1 MKFETKAIHIGQE
14 PEPITGAIIPP
25 IYQTST
31 YVLEKVGKDKGF
43 DYTRSS
49 NPTRLALEKNLAS
62 LENGKYGV
70 SFSSGMAAISALMNL
85 INPNEHVIVSDD
97 VYGGTYRL
105 FEQVLRRYKLDFTF
119 VDSTN
124 ANNINKAVKD
134 NTKMVWIESPTNPLL
149 KISDVKKIAKITK
162 KYNMLLVVDSTF
174 MTPYFYRPLEL
185 GADIILQSTSKYLS
199 GHNNIIGGAIIT
211 SIKEV
216 YEKMKFIQKAV
227 GAVSSP
233 FDCWLT
239 LLGVKTLAIR
249 MEKHNYNGIRVAE
262 FLSSSKKIKK
272 VIYPGLKSHPGY
284 NIAKE
289 QMSGFGGMISFE
301 LNGGTKAGI
310 KLMNN
315 VRLCSLAESLGAT
328 ETMITHPATMTH
340 SDIQKE
346 IRLKRGITDGLV
358 RLSVGIEHVDD
369 IINDLKQALNK
380 QIDS

>member
-14 PEPITGAIIPP
+14 PDPTTGSIIPP
-25 IYQTST
+25 IYQTTT
-31 YVLEKVGKDKGF
+31 YVLEEIGKDKGF

-49 NPTRLALEKNLAS
+49 NPTRLALEKNLAA
-62 LENGKYGV
+62 LENGKYTV

-105 FEQVLRRYKLDFTF
+105 FEQVLRKYEFDFTY

-124 ANNINKAVKD
+124 ENNVKEAIKD

-149 KISDVKKIAKITK
+149 KISDIKKIGKITK
-162 KYNMLLVVDSTF
+162 KHNILLVVDSTF
-174 MTPYFYRPLEL
+174 LTPYFFRPLEL
-185 GADIILQSTSKYLS
+185 GADIVIQSTTKYIS

-211 SIKEV
+211 SIKAI

-239 LLGVKTLAIR
+239 LLGIKTLAIR
-249 MEKHNYNGIRVAE
+249 MEKHNSNGIRVAE
-262 FLSSSKKIKK
+262 FLSSNKKIRR
-272 VIYPGLKSHPGY
+272 VIYPGLKSHPGHK
-284 NIAKE
+284 IAKD
-289 QMSGFGGMISFE
+289 QMTGFGGMISFE
-301 LNGGTKAGI
+301 LNGGIETGI

-328 ETMITHPATMTH
+328 ETMITHPTSMTH
-340 SDIQKE
+340 SDIPRDV
-346 IRLKRGITDGLV
+346 RLKIGITDSLV
-358 RLSVGIEHVDD
+358 RLSVGLEHVND
-369 IINDLKQALNK
+369 IIDDLKQALNK
-380 QIDS
+380 I

>member
-1 MKFETKAIHIGQE
+1 MEFETKAIHIGQE
-14 PEPITGAIIPP
+14 PDPTTGSIIPP
-25 IYQTST
+25 IYQTTT
-31 YVLEKVGKDKGF
+31 YVLEEIGKDKGF

-49 NPTRLALEKNLAS
+49 NPTRLALEKNLAA
-62 LENGKYGV
+62 LENGKYTV

-105 FEQVLRRYKLDFTF
+105 FEQVLRKYEFDFTY

-124 ANNINKAVKD
+124 ENNVKEAIKD

-149 KISDVKKIAKITK
+149 KISDIKKIAKITK
-162 KYNMLLVVDSTF
+162 KHNILLVVDSTF
-174 MTPYFYRPLEL
+174 MTPYFFRPLEL
-185 GADIILQSTSKYLS
+185 GADIVIQSTTKYIS

-239 LLGVKTLAIR
+239 LLGIKTLAIR
-249 MEKHNYNGIRVAE
+249 MERHNSNGIRVAE
-262 FLSSSKKIKK
+262 FLSSNKKIRR
-272 VIYPGLKSHPGY
+272 VIYPGLKSHPGHK
-284 NIAKE
+284 IAKD
-289 QMSGFGGMISFE
+289 QMTGFGGMISFE
-301 LNGGTKAGI
+301 LNGGIETGI

-328 ETMITHPATMTH
+328 ETMITHPTSMTH
-340 SDIQKE
+340 SDIPRDV
-346 IRLKRGITDGLV
+346 RLKIGITDSLV
-358 RLSVGIEHVDD
+358 RLSVGLEHVND
-369 IINDLKQALNK
+369 IIDDLKQALNK
-380 QIDS
+380 I

>member
-14 PEPITGAIIPP
+14 PDPTTGSIIPP
-25 IYQTST
+25 IYQTAT
-31 YVLEKVGKDKGF
+31 YVLKEIGKDKGF

-49 NPTRLALEKNLAS
+49 NPTRLALEKNLAA
-62 LENGKYGV
+62 LENGKYTV

-105 FEQVLRRYKLDFTF
+105 FEQVLRKYELDFTY

-124 ANNINKAVKD
+124 ENNVKEAIKD

-149 KISDVKKIAKITK
+149 KISDIKKIAKITK
-162 KYNMLLVVDSTF
+162 KHNILLVVDSTF
-174 MTPYFYRPLEL
+174 MTPYFFRPLEL
-185 GADIILQSTSKYLS
+185 GADIVIQSTTKYIS

-239 LLGVKTLAIR
+239 LLGIKTLAIR
-249 MEKHNYNGIRVAE
+249 MERHNSNGIRVAE
-262 FLSSSKKIKK
+262 FLSSNKKIRR
-272 VIYPGLKSHPGY
+272 VIYPGLKSHPGHK
-284 NIAKE
+284 IAKD
-289 QMSGFGGMISFE
+289 QMTGFGGMISFE
-301 LNGGTKAGI
+301 LNGGIETGI

-328 ETMITHPATMTH
+328 ETMITHPTSMTH
-340 SDIQKE
+340 SDIP
-346 IRLKRGITDGLV
+346 IDVRLKIGITDSLV
-358 RLSVGIEHVDD
+358 RLSVGLEHVND
-369 IINDLKQALNK
+369 IIDDLKQALNK
-380 QIDS
+380 I

>member
-1 MKFETKAIHIGQE
+1 MEFETKAIHISQE
-14 PEPITGAIIPP
+14 PDPTTGSIIPP

-31 YVLEKVGKDKGF
+31 FVLEEIGKDKGF
-43 DYTRSS
+43 DYTRAS
-49 NPTRLALEKNLAS
+49 NPTRLALEKNLAA
-62 LENGKYGV
+62 LENGKYTV

-105 FEQVLRRYKLDFTF
+105 FEQVLRKYKLDFTYL
-119 VDSTN
+119 DSTN
-124 ANNINKAVKD
+124 ENNVKEAIKD

-149 KISDVKKIAKITK
+149 KISDIKKIAKITK
-162 KYNMLLVVDSTF
+162 KHNIPLVVDSTF
-174 MTPYFYRPLEL
+174 MTPYFFRPLEL
-185 GADIILQSTSKYLS
+185 GADIVIQSTTKYIS

-239 LLGVKTLAIR
+239 LLGIKTLAIR
-249 MEKHNYNGIRVAE
+249 MERHNSNGIRVAE
-262 FLSSSKKIKK
+262 FLSSNKKIRR
-272 VIYPGLKSHPGY
+272 VIYPGLKSHPGHKT
-284 NIAKE
+284 AKD
-289 QMSGFGGMISFE
+289 QMTGFGGMISFE
-301 LNGGTKAGI
+301 LNGGIETGI

-328 ETMITHPATMTH
+328 ETMITHPTSMTH
-340 SDIQKE
+340 SDIPRDV
-346 IRLKRGITDGLV
+346 RLKIGITDSLV
-358 RLSVGIEHVDD
+358 RLSVGLEHVND
-369 IINDLKQALNK
+369 IIDDLKQALNK
-380 QIDS
+380 I

>member
-1 MKFETKAIHIGQE
+1 MEFETKAIHIGQE
-14 PEPITGAIIPP
+14 PDPTTGSIIPP
-25 IYQTST
+25 IYQTTT
-31 YVLEKVGKDKGF
+31 YVLEEIGKDKGF

-49 NPTRLALEKNLAS
+49 NPTRLALEKNLAA
-62 LENGKYGV
+62 LENGKYTV

-105 FEQVLRRYKLDFTF
+105 FEQVLRKYELDFTY

-124 ANNINKAVKD
+124 ENNVKEAIKD

-149 KISDVKKIAKITK
+149 KISDIKKIAKITK
-162 KYNMLLVVDSTF
+162 KHNILLVVDSTF
-174 MTPYFYRPLEL
+174 LTPYFFRPLEL
-185 GADIILQSTSKYLS
+185 GADIVIQSTTKYIS

-211 SIKEV
+211 SIKEI

-239 LLGVKTLAIR
+239 LLGIKTLAIR
-249 MEKHNYNGIRVAE
+249 MERHNSNGIRVAE
-262 FLSSSKKIKK
+262 FLSSNKKIRR
-272 VIYPGLKSHPGY
+272 VIYPGLKNHPGHK
-284 NIAKE
+284 IAKD
-289 QMSGFGGMISFE
+289 QMTGFGGMISFE
-301 LNGGTKAGI
+301 LNGGIETGI

-328 ETMITHPATMTH
+328 ETMITHPTSMTH
-340 SDIQKE
+340 SDIPRDV
-346 IRLKRGITDGLV
+346 RLKIGITDSLV
-358 RLSVGIEHVDD
+358 RLSVGLEHVND
-369 IINDLKQALNK
+369 IIDDLKQALNK
-380 QIDS
+380 I

>member
-1 MKFETKAIHIGQE
+1 MEFETKAIHIGQE
-14 PEPITGAIIPP
+14 PDPTTGSIIPP
-25 IYQTST
+25 IYQTTT
-31 YVLEKVGKDKGF
+31 YVLEEIGKDKGF

-49 NPTRLALEKNLAS
+49 NPNRLALEKNLAA
-62 LENGKYGV
+62 LENGKYTV

-105 FEQVLRRYKLDFTF
+105 FEQVLRKYELDFTY

-124 ANNINKAVKD
+124 ENNVKEAIKD

-149 KISDVKKIAKITK
+149 KISDIKKIAKITK
-162 KYNMLLVVDSTF
+162 KHNILLVVDSTF
-174 MTPYFYRPLEL
+174 MTPYFFRPLEL
-185 GADIILQSTSKYLS
+185 GADIVIQSTTKYIS

-239 LLGVKTLAIR
+239 LLGIKTLAIR
-249 MEKHNYNGIRVAE
+249 MEKHNSNGIRVAE
-262 FLSSSKKIKK
+262 FLSSNKKIRR
-272 VIYPGLKSHPGY
+272 VIYPGLKSHPGHK
-284 NIAKE
+284 IAKD
-289 QMSGFGGMISFE
+289 QMTGFGGMISFE
-301 LNGGTKAGI
+301 LNGGIETGI

-315 VRLCSLAESLGAT
+315 VRLCSLAESLGSA
-328 ETMITHPATMTH
+328 ETMITHPTSMTH
-340 SDIQKE
+340 SDIPRDV
-346 IRLKRGITDGLV
+346 RLKIGITDSLV
-358 RLSVGIEHVDD
+358 RLSVGLEHVND
-369 IINDLKQALNK
+369 IIDDLKQALNK
-380 QIDS
+380 I

>member
-1 MKFETKAIHIGQE
+1 MKFETKAIHIGQK
-14 PEPITGAIIPP
+14 PDPTTGAIIPP
-25 IYQTST
+25 IYQTTT
-31 YVLEKVGKDKGF
+31 YVLDKVGKDKGF
-43 DYTRSS
+43 DYTRAS
-49 NPTRLALEKNLAS
+49 NPTRQALEKNLAA
-62 LENGKYGV
+62 LESGKYGI

-105 FEQVLRRYKLDFTF
+105 FEQVLRKYKLYFTY
-119 VDSTN
+119 VDSTS
-124 ANNINKAVKD
+124 ANNVKEAIRE
-134 NTKMVWIESPTNPLL
+134 NTKMIWIESPTNPLL
-149 KISDVKKIAKITK
+149 KISDIKEIAKITK
-162 KYNMLLVVDSTF
+162 KNNILFVVDSTF
-174 MTPYFYRPLEL
+174 MTPYFFRPLEL
-185 GADIILQSTSKYLS
+185 GADIVLQSTTKYIS

-211 SIKEV
+211 SIQDV

-249 MEKHNYNGIRVAE
+249 MERHNFNGIRVAE
-262 FLSSSKKIKK
+262 FLNSNKKIEK
-272 VIYPGLKSHPGY
+272 VIYPGLKSHSGY

-289 QMSGFGGMISFE
+289 QMTGFGGMISFE
-301 LNGGTKAGI
+301 LKGGFKAGI

-328 ETMITHPATMTH
+328 ETMITHPASMTH
-340 SDIQKE
+340 SDIPVE

-358 RLSVGIEHVDD
+358 RLSVGLEHVDD

-380 QIDS
+380 I

>member
-14 PEPITGAIIPP
+14 PDPTTGSIIPP
-25 IYQTST
+25 IYQTTT
-31 YVLEKVGKDKGF
+31 YVLEEIGKDKGF

-49 NPTRLALEKNLAS
+49 NPTRLALEKNLAA
-62 LENGKYGV
+62 LENGKYTV

-105 FEQVLRRYKLDFTF
+105 FEQVLRKYEFDFTY

-124 ANNINKAVKD
+124 ENNVKEAIKD

-149 KISDVKKIAKITK
+149 KISDIKKIAKITK
-162 KYNMLLVVDSTF
+162 KHNILLVVDSTF
-174 MTPYFYRPLEL
+174 MTPYFFRPLEL
-185 GADIILQSTSKYLS
+185 GADIVIQSTTKYIS

-239 LLGVKTLAIR
+239 LLGIKTLAIR
-249 MEKHNYNGIRVAE
+249 MERHNSNGIRVAE
-262 FLSSSKKIKK
+262 FLSSNKKIRR
-272 VIYPGLKSHPGY
+272 VIYPGLKSHPGHK
-284 NIAKE
+284 IVKD
-289 QMSGFGGMISFE
+289 QMTGFGGMISFE
-301 LNGGTKAGI
+301 LNGGIETGI

-328 ETMITHPATMTH
+328 ETMITHPTSMTH
-340 SDIQKE
+340 SDIPRDV
-346 IRLKRGITDGLV
+346 RLKIGITDSLV
-358 RLSVGIEHVDD
+358 RLSVGLEHVND
-369 IINDLKQALNK
+369 IIDDLKQALNK
-380 QIDS
+380 I

>member
-14 PEPITGAIIPP
+14 PDPTTGSIIPP
-25 IYQTST
+25 IYQTTT
-31 YVLEKVGKDKGF
+31 YVLEEIGKDKGF

-49 NPTRLALEKNLAS
+49 NPTRLALEKNLAA
-62 LENGKYGV
+62 LENGKYTV

-105 FEQVLRRYKLDFTF
+105 FEQVLRKYEFDFTY

-124 ANNINKAVKD
+124 ENNVKEAIKD

-149 KISDVKKIAKITK
+149 KISDIKKIAKITK
-162 KYNMLLVVDSTF
+162 KHNILLVVDSTF
-174 MTPYFYRPLEL
+174 MTPYFFRPLEL
-185 GADIILQSTSKYLS
+185 GADIVIQSTTKYIS

-239 LLGVKTLAIR
+239 LLGIKTLAIR
-249 MEKHNYNGIRVAE
+249 MEKHNSNGIRVAE
-262 FLSSSKKIKK
+262 FLSSNKKIRR
-272 VIYPGLKSHPGY
+272 VIYPGLKSHPGHK
-284 NIAKE
+284 IAKD
-289 QMSGFGGMISFE
+289 QMTGFGGMISFE
-301 LNGGTKAGI
+301 LNGGIETGI

-328 ETMITHPATMTH
+328 ETMITHPTSMTH
-340 SDIQKE
+340 SDIPRDV
-346 IRLKRGITDGLV
+346 RLKIGITDSLV
-358 RLSVGIEHVDD
+358 RLSVGLEHVND
-369 IINDLKQALNK
+369 IIDDLKQALNK
-380 QIDS
+380 I

>member
-14 PEPITGAIIPP
+14 PDPTTGSIIPP
-25 IYQTST
+25 IYQTTT
-31 YVLEKVGKDKGF
+31 YVLEEIGKDKGF

-49 NPTRLALEKNLAS
+49 NPTRLALEKNLAA
-62 LENGKYGV
+62 LENGKYTV

-105 FEQVLRRYKLDFTF
+105 FEQVLRKYELDFTY

-124 ANNINKAVKD
+124 ENNVKEAIKD

-149 KISDVKKIAKITK
+149 KISDIKKIAKITK
-162 KYNMLLVVDSTF
+162 KHNILLVVDSTF
-174 MTPYFYRPLEL
+174 MTPYFFRPLEL
-185 GADIILQSTSKYLS
+185 GADIVIQSTTKYIS

-239 LLGVKTLAIR
+239 LLGIKTLAIR
-249 MEKHNYNGIRVAE
+249 MERHNSNGIRVAE
-262 FLSSSKKIKK
+262 FLSSNKKIRR
-272 VIYPGLKSHPGY
+272 VIYPGLKSHPGHK
-284 NIAKE
+284 IAKD
-289 QMSGFGGMISFE
+289 QMTGFGGMISFE
-301 LNGGTKAGI
+301 LNGGIETGI

-328 ETMITHPATMTH
+328 ETMITHPTSMTH
-340 SDIQKE
+340 SDIPRDV
-346 IRLKRGITDGLV
+346 RLKIGITDSLV
-358 RLSVGIEHVDD
+358 RLSVGLEHVND
-369 IINDLKQALNK
+369 IIDDLKQALNK
-380 QIDS
+380 I

>member
-1 MKFETKAIHIGQE
+1 MEFETKAIHIGQE
-14 PEPITGAIIPP
+14 PDPTTGSIIPP
-25 IYQTST
+25 IYQTTT
-31 YVLEKVGKDKGF
+31 YVLEEIGKDKGF

-49 NPTRLALEKNLAS
+49 NPTRLALEKNLAA
-62 LENGKYGV
+62 LENGKYTV

-105 FEQVLRRYKLDFTF
+105 FEQVLRKYEFDFTY

-124 ANNINKAVKD
+124 ENNVKEAIKD

-149 KISDVKKIAKITK
+149 KISDIEKIAKITK
-162 KYNMLLVVDSTF
+162 KHNILLVVDSTF
-174 MTPYFYRPLEL
+174 MTPYFFRPLEL
-185 GADIILQSTSKYLS
+185 GADIVIQSTTKYIS

-239 LLGVKTLAIR
+239 LLGIKTLAIR
-249 MEKHNYNGIRVAE
+249 MEKHNSNGIRVAE
-262 FLSSSKKIKK
+262 FLSSNKKIRR
-272 VIYPGLKSHPGY
+272 VIYPGLKSHPGHK
-284 NIAKE
+284 IVKD
-289 QMSGFGGMISFE
+289 QMTGFGGMISFE
-301 LNGGTKAGI
+301 LNGGIETGI

-315 VRLCSLAESLGAT
+315 VRLCSLAESLGAP
-328 ETMITHPATMTH
+328 ETMITHPTSMTH
-340 SDIQKE
+340 SDIPRE
-346 IRLKRGITDGLV
+346 VRLKIGITDSLV
-358 RLSVGIEHVDD
+358 RLSVGLEHVNDVID
-369 IINDLKQALNK
+369 DLKQALNK
-380 QIDS
+380 I

>member
-14 PEPITGAIIPP
+14 PDPTTGSIIPP
-25 IYQTST
+25 IYQTTT
-31 YVLEKVGKDKGF
+31 YVLEEIGKDKGF

-49 NPTRLALEKNLAS
+49 NPTRLALEKNLAA
-62 LENGKYGV
+62 LENGKYTV

-85 INPNEHVIVSDD
+85 INPNEHVIVTDD

-105 FEQVLRRYKLDFTF
+105 FEQVLRKTELDFTY

-124 ANNINKAVKD
+124 ENNVKEAIKD

-149 KISDVKKIAKITK
+149 KISDIKKIAKITK
-162 KYNMLLVVDSTF
+162 KHNILLVVDSTF
-174 MTPYFYRPLEL
+174 MTPYFFRPLEL
-185 GADIILQSTSKYLS
+185 GADIVIQSTTKYIS

-239 LLGVKTLAIR
+239 LLGIKTLAIR
-249 MEKHNYNGIRVAE
+249 MERHNSNGIRVAE
-262 FLSSSKKIKK
+262 FLSSNKKIRR
-272 VIYPGLKSHPGY
+272 VIYPGLKSHPGHK
-284 NIAKE
+284 IAKD
-289 QMSGFGGMISFE
+289 QMTGFGGMISFE
-301 LNGGTKAGI
+301 LNGGIETGI

-328 ETMITHPATMTH
+328 ETMITHPTSMTH
-340 SDIQKE
+340 SDIPRDV
-346 IRLKRGITDGLV
+346 RLKIGITDSLV
-358 RLSVGIEHVDD
+358 RLSVGLEHVND
-369 IINDLKQALNK
+369 IIDDLKQALNK
-380 QIDS
+380 I

>member
-1 MKFETKAIHIGQE
+1 MEFETKAIHISQE
-14 PEPITGAIIPP
+14 PDPTTGSIIPP
-25 IYQTST
+25 IYQTTT
-31 YVLEKVGKDKGF
+31 YVLEEIGKDKGF

-49 NPTRLALEKNLAS
+49 NPTRLALEKNLAA
-62 LENGKYGV
+62 LENGKYTV

-105 FEQVLRRYKLDFTF
+105 FEQVLRKYELDFTY

-124 ANNINKAVKD
+124 ENNVKEAIKD

-149 KISDVKKIAKITK
+149 KISDIKKIAKITK
-162 KYNMLLVVDSTF
+162 KHNILLVVDSTF
-174 MTPYFYRPLEL
+174 MTPYFFRPLEL
-185 GADIILQSTSKYLS
+185 GADIVIQSTTKYIS

-239 LLGVKTLAIR
+239 LLGIKTLAIR
-249 MEKHNYNGIRVAE
+249 MERHNSNGIRVAE
-262 FLSSSKKIKK
+262 FLSSNKKIRR
-272 VIYPGLKSHPGY
+272 VIYPGLKSHPGHK
-284 NIAKE
+284 IAKD
-289 QMSGFGGMISFE
+289 QMTGFGGMISFE
-301 LNGGTKAGI
+301 LNGGIETGI

-328 ETMITHPATMTH
+328 ETMITHPTSMTH
-340 SDIQKE
+340 SDIPRDV
-346 IRLKRGITDGLV
+346 RLKIGITDSLV
-358 RLSVGIEHVDD
+358 RLSVGLEHVNDVID
-369 IINDLKQALNK
+369 DLKQALNK
-380 QIDS
+380 I

>member
-1 MKFETKAIHIGQE
+1 MEFETKAIHISQE
-14 PEPITGAIIPP
+14 PDPTTGSIIPP
-25 IYQTST
+25 IYQTTT
-31 YVLEKVGKDKGF
+31 YVLEEIGKDKGF

-49 NPTRLALEKNLAS
+49 NPTRLALEKNLAA
-62 LENGKYGV
+62 LENGKYTV

-105 FEQVLRRYKLDFTF
+105 FEQVLRKYELDFTY

-124 ANNINKAVKD
+124 ENNVKEAIKD

-149 KISDVKKIAKITK
+149 KISDIKKIAKITK
-162 KYNMLLVVDSTF
+162 KHNILLVVDSTF
-174 MTPYFYRPLEL
+174 MTPYFFRPLEL
-185 GADIILQSTSKYLS
+185 GADIVIQSTTKYIS

-211 SIKEV
+211 SIKKV

-239 LLGVKTLAIR
+239 LLGIKTLAIR
-249 MEKHNYNGIRVAE
+249 MERHNSNGIRVAE
-262 FLSSSKKIKK
+262 FLSSNKKIRR
-272 VIYPGLKSHPGY
+272 VIYPGLKSHPGHK
-284 NIAKE
+284 IAKN
-289 QMSGFGGMISFE
+289 QMTGFGGMISFE
-301 LNGGTKAGI
+301 LNGGIETGI

-328 ETMITHPATMTH
+328 ETMITHPTSMTH
-340 SDIQKE
+340 SDIPRDV
-346 IRLKRGITDGLV
+346 RLKIGITDSLV
-358 RLSVGIEHVDD
+358 RLSVGLEHVND
-369 IINDLKQALNK
+369 IIDDLKQALNK
-380 QIDS
+380 I

>member
-14 PEPITGAIIPP
+14 PDPTTGSIIPP
-25 IYQTST
+25 IYQTTT
-31 YVLEKVGKDKGF
+31 YVLEEIGKDKGF

-49 NPTRLALEKNLAS
+49 NPTRLALEKNLAA
-62 LENGKYGV
+62 LENGKYTV

-105 FEQVLRRYKLDFTF
+105 FEQVLRKYELDFTY

-124 ANNINKAVKD
+124 ENNVKEAIKD

-149 KISDVKKIAKITK
+149 KISDIKKIAKITK
-162 KYNMLLVVDSTF
+162 KHNILLVVDSTF
-174 MTPYFYRPLEL
+174 MTPYFFRPLEL
-185 GADIILQSTSKYLS
+185 GADIVIQSTTKYIS

-239 LLGVKTLAIR
+239 LLGIKTLAIR
-249 MEKHNYNGIRVAE
+249 MERHNSNGIRVAE
-262 FLSSSKKIKK
+262 FLSSNKKIRR
-272 VIYPGLKSHPGY
+272 VIYPGLKSHPGHK
-284 NIAKE
+284 IAKD
-289 QMSGFGGMISFE
+289 QMTGFGGMISFE
-301 LNGGTKAGI
+301 LNGGIETGI

-315 VRLCSLAESLGAT
+315 VRLCSLAESLGSA
-328 ETMITHPATMTH
+328 ETMITHPTSMTH
-340 SDIQKE
+340 SDIPRDV
-346 IRLKRGITDGLV
+346 RLKIGITDSLV
-358 RLSVGIEHVDD
+358 RLSVGLEHVND
-369 IINDLKQALNK
+369 IIDDLKQALNK
-380 QIDS
+380 I

>member
-1 MKFETKAIHIGQE
+1 MEFETKAIHISQE
-14 PEPITGAIIPP
+14 PDPTTGSIIPP
-25 IYQTST
+25 IYQTTT
-31 YVLEKVGKDKGF
+31 YVLKEIGKDKGF

-49 NPTRLALEKNLAS
+49 NPTRLALEKNLAA
-62 LENGKYGV
+62 LENGKYTV

-105 FEQVLRRYKLDFTF
+105 FEQVLRKYELDFTY

-124 ANNINKAVKD
+124 ENNVKEAIKD

-149 KISDVKKIAKITK
+149 KISDIKKIAKITK
-162 KYNMLLVVDSTF
+162 KHNILLVVDSTF
-174 MTPYFYRPLEL
+174 MTPYFFRPLEL
-185 GADIILQSTSKYLS
+185 GADIVIQSTTKYIS

-211 SIKEV
+211 SIKEI

-239 LLGVKTLAIR
+239 LLGIKTLAIR
-249 MEKHNYNGIRVAE
+249 MERHNSNGIRVAE
-262 FLSSSKKIKK
+262 FLSSNKKIRR
-272 VIYPGLKSHPGY
+272 VIYPGLKSHPGHK
-284 NIAKE
+284 IAKD
-289 QMSGFGGMISFE
+289 QMTGFGGMISFE
-301 LNGGTKAGI
+301 LNGGIETGI

-328 ETMITHPATMTH
+328 ETMITHPASMTH
-340 SDIQKE
+340 SDIPRDV
-346 IRLKRGITDGLV
+346 RLKIGITDSLV
-358 RLSVGIEHVDD
+358 RLSVGLEHVND
-369 IINDLKQALNK
+369 IIDDLKQALNK
-380 QIDS
+380 I

>member
-14 PEPITGAIIPP
+14 PDPTTGSIIPP
-25 IYQTST
+25 IYQTTT
-31 YVLEKVGKDKGF
+31 YVLEEIGKDKGF

-49 NPTRLALEKNLAS
+49 NPTRLALEKNLAA
-62 LENGKYGV
+62 LENGKYTV

-105 FEQVLRRYKLDFTF
+105 FEQVLRKYELDFTY

-124 ANNINKAVKD
+124 ENNVKEAIKD

-149 KISDVKKIAKITK
+149 KISDIKKIAKITK
-162 KYNMLLVVDSTF
+162 KHNILLVVDSTF
-174 MTPYFYRPLEL
+174 MTPYFFRPLEL
-185 GADIILQSTSKYLS
+185 GADIVIQSTTKYIS

-239 LLGVKTLAIR
+239 LLGIKTLAIR
-249 MEKHNYNGIRVAE
+249 MERHNSNGIRVAE
-262 FLSSSKKIKK
+262 FLSSNKKIRR
-272 VIYPGLKSHPGY
+272 VIYPGLKSHPGHK
-284 NIAKE
+284 IAKD
-289 QMSGFGGMISFE
+289 QMTGFGGMISFE
-301 LNGGTKAGI
+301 LNGGIETGI

-315 VRLCSLAESLGAT
+315 VRLCSLAESLGAP
-328 ETMITHPATMTH
+328 ETMITHPTSMTH
-340 SDIQKE
+340 SDIPRDV
-346 IRLKRGITDGLV
+346 RLKIGITDSLV
-358 RLSVGIEHVDD
+358 RLSVGLEHVND
-369 IINDLKQALNK
+369 IIDDLKQALNK
-380 QIDS
+380 I

>member
-14 PEPITGAIIPP
+14 PDPTTGSIIPP
-25 IYQTST
+25 IYQTTT
-31 YVLEKVGKDKGF
+31 YVLEEIGKDKGF

-49 NPTRLALEKNLAS
+49 NPTRLALEKNLAA
-62 LENGKYGV
+62 LENGKYTV

-105 FEQVLRRYKLDFTF
+105 FEQVLRKYEFDFTY

-124 ANNINKAVKD
+124 ENNVKEAIKD

-149 KISDVKKIAKITK
+149 KISDIKKIAKITK
-162 KYNMLLVVDSTF
+162 KHNIVLVVDSTF
-174 MTPYFYRPLEL
+174 MTPYFFRPLEL
-185 GADIILQSTSKYLS
+185 GADIVIQSTTKYIS

-239 LLGVKTLAIR
+239 LLGIKTLAIR
-249 MEKHNYNGIRVAE
+249 MEKHNSNGIRVAE
-262 FLSSSKKIKK
+262 FLSSNKKIRR
-272 VIYPGLKSHPGY
+272 VIYPGLKSHPGHK
-284 NIAKE
+284 IAKD
-289 QMSGFGGMISFE
+289 QMTGFGGMISFE
-301 LNGGTKAGI
+301 LNGGIETGI

-328 ETMITHPATMTH
+328 ETMITHPTSMTH
-340 SDIQKE
+340 SDIPRDV
-346 IRLKRGITDGLV
+346 RLKIGITDSLV
-358 RLSVGIEHVDD
+358 RLSVGLEHVND
-369 IINDLKQALNK
+369 IIDDLKQALNK
-380 QIDS
+380 I